1 MIIVLFVIY
10 SALFIALAGMPI
22 LIGYDA
28 WANSRSG
35 ASWEDRPDNPAVLQS
50 ME

>member
-10 SALFIALAGMPI
+10 SALFVALAGMPI

-35 ASWEDRPDNPAVLQS
+35 TSWEDRPDKPVALQS
-50 ME
+50 TE

>member
-1 MIIVLFVIY
+1 MIIILFVIY
-10 SALFIALAGMPI
+10 SALFIILAGMPI

-35 ASWEDRPDNPAVLQS
+35 VTWEDRADTHAALQHT
-50 ME
+50 E